1 MWEFHIGYLMLFDV
15 RVPHVFSQFVKT
27 SVVKTSHQPV
37 CTHNQMCHRHFLY
50 QKQHPKFDQDEI
62 CATVRAHYTFTLKE
76 WQLNSMEAV
85 LNGKDVIVTAPTGG
99 GKTHISSA
107 PIHCRGWNNTCN

>member
-1 MWEFHIGYLMLFDV
+1 
-15 RVPHVFSQFVKT
+15 FSQFVKT
-27 SVVKTSHQPV
+27 SVIKTSHQPV

-50 QKQHPKFDQDEI
+50 QKQHPKFDRDEI

-99 GKTHISSA
+99 GKTVTFQALPFIVEGGIILVIE
-107 PIHCRGWNNTCN
+107 PTKGLILDQVE